1 MSQEISNF
9 WNWFKD
15 NSKQLAALNAPNIDE
30 DEKDHLLD
38 AMLEV
43 LHRYCDQLYFDIGG
57 EHGEAQ
63 ELVITAEGNADYF
76 DKVEELISAA
86 PEIPGW
92 SFIAFMPPRD
102 LEYTSIFEDVELKP
116 LEMWFLPLNNSKEPK
131 SIGLRICLP
140 NYELVANSKWLQA
153 AVYKILDTA
162 LGEKVFALDIDYIEI
177 KGMPPGKPED
187 FGLIELKDLSPFVKW
202 KKKKLAAL

>member
-1 MSQEISNF
+1 MSQEIARF
-9 WNWFKD
+9 WNWFKEQG
-15 NSKQLAALNAPNIDE
+15 KQLADLNRPGIAD
-30 DEKDHLLD
+30 DEKEELLD
-38 AMLEV
+38 AILYA
-43 LHRYCDQLYFDIGG
+43 LHQYCDQLFFDIGG
-57 EHGEAQ
+57 LYGEEQ
-63 ELVITAEGNADYF
+63 EFVVTAEGNVDYF
-76 DKVEELISAA
+76 SKVEELIDDA
-86 PEIPGW
+86 PEIEGW
-92 SFIAFMPPRD
+92 LFTAFMPPRD
-102 LEYTSIFEDVELKP
+102 LEYTRIFEDVELKP

-162 LGEKVFALDIDYIEI
+162 LGEKAFALDIDYIEI

-187 FGLIELKDLSPFVKW
+187 FGLIELKDLSAFVKW